1 MKFTMQEKKF
11 IAALVQFLG
20 LAISFSS
27 LLLALFSH
35 VHTLPFFEMM
45 IRGLSIILVGIL
57 GYYMFFILSRRI
69 RTPSPGVPLDE

>member
-45 IRGLSIILVGIL
+45 IRGHA
-57 GYYMFFILSRRI
+57 YYSR
-69 RTPSPGVPLDE
+69 